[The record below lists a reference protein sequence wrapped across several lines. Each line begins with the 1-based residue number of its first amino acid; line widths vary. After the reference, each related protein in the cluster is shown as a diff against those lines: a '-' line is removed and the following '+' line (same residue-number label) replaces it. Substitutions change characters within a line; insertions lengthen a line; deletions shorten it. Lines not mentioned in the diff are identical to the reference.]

1 MKSGFKDAI
10 FYSRTLTDNLPGE
23 DETVDIPGSTSE
35 EVKDEYTREEALR
48 AGATIG
54 FSTKKNNDISE
65 EAQIE
70 SFYQA
75 YMAGRIQANGYW
87 QHNNDLYVPSQET
100 IRERDV
106 AQSLGMICAVE
117 TYERCP
123 QEPMTPCISYVDVP
137 ETTYEKAVSPIQPQT
152 VKSLPPAPIKSKP
165 IAMPDE
171 VESKSYVRRLNRYNQ
186 YDFEKELYYA
196 ISNCLPIK
204 NCEGVIYCYD
214 TSQRLY
220 RKYTDTELKQLIH
233 KHFGPAILENGRLDK
248 TYDSMVNLIH
258 VDSNLLFRPEKY
270 PNPYLWPFWNG
281 IVNIETGT
289 IYENNGQYFNTYCI
303 QCDYVPG
310 EDCPNFSKFLEAAA
324 MNDERVIQLMWETI
338 GYILSPDV
346 EAKKFFV
353 FSGVRDSG
361 KSLLA
366 NTLVKL
372 VGQSNTSSLSVHDFS
387 KNFSMCDL
395 IGKQLNVSMD
405 LSNTTLS
412 RENIA
417 QIKALT
423 GGDLVRADIKYKEP
437 VSFYNKAKLLF
448 GTNYSIRPT
457 ENDPAFWDRMISI
470 PFRYSIPKESQD
482 PQLLRKFE
490 HEHSGIA
497 NHAIRAYLQLKRRN
511 LKFTNIFDGSE
522 DPSLMPP
529 QTIDYGTLF
538 SDAFEACFELTGQTD
553 DVMTSEDAYE
563 AYKGF
568 CSAKMTEP
576 ESRNKFSKRLRQRGA
591 NKLKKTIEGQSLQA
605 FSGIK
610 LK

>member
-48 AGATIG
+48 VGATIDLC
-54 FSTKKNNDISE
+54 FRNNSGIPE

-70 SFYQA
+70 RFSQSYF
-75 YMAGRIQANGYW
+75 MGRIQANGYW
-87 QHNNDLYVPSQET
+87 KHNNDLYVPSQET
-100 IRERDV
+100 IREREV
-106 AQSLGMICAVE
+106 AQSLGMTCAVE
-117 TYERCP
+117 TYELCP
-123 QEPMTPCISYVDVP
+123 QESMTPCISYADIL
-137 ETTYEKAVSPIQPQT
+137 ETACEKAVSPIQPQT
-152 VKSLPPAPIKSKP
+152 VKSLPPAPLKSKP
-165 IAMPDE
+165 IAMPDK
-171 VESKSYVRRLNRYNQ
+171 VERKSYVKLLNRCNHR
-186 YDFEKELYYA
+186 DFEKELYYA
-196 ISNCLPIK
+196 ISNYLPIK

-233 KHFGPAILENGRLDK
+233 KHFGLAILENGRLDK

-258 VDSNLLFRPEKY
+258 VDSNHLFRPETY
-270 PNPYLWPFWNG
+270 PDPYLWPFLNG

-303 QCDYVPG
+303 QCDYIPE
-310 EDCPNFSKFLEAAA
+310 EDCPNFCKFLEAAA
-324 MNDERVIQLMWETI
+324 MNDERVIQLIWETI

-346 EAKKFFV
+346 AAKKFFV

-417 QIKALT
+417 QIKTLT

-457 ENDPAFWDRMISI
+457 ENDPAFWDRMVSI
-470 PFRYSIPKESQD
+470 PFRYSVPKESQD

-490 HEHSGIA
+490 HEYSGIA
-497 NHAIRAYLQLKRRN
+497 NHVIRAYLQLKRRN
-511 LKFTNIFDGSE
+511 LAFTNIYDGSD
-522 DPSLMPP
+522 DPALMPP
-529 QTIDYGTLF
+529 QMIDYGAVF
-538 SDAFEACFELTGQTD
+538 SDAVEACFELTGRKND
-553 DVMTSEDAYE
+553 IVTSEDAYE

-568 CSAKMTEP
+568 CSAVMTEP
-576 ESRNKFSKRLRQRGA
+576 EPRNAFSTRLHQLEVG
-591 NKLKKTIEGQSLQA
+591 KLKKNINGRSLQA

>member
-10 FYSRTLTDNLPGE
+10 FYIRTLTDNLPGE

-35 EVKDEYTREEALR
+35 EVKEEYTREEALR
-48 AGATIG
+48 EGATID
-54 FSTKKNNDISE
+54 FSTKKNSDISE

-117 TYERCP
+117 SYDLCP
-123 QEPMTPCISYVDVP
+123 KEAMTPCISYVDVP
-137 ETTYEKAVSPIQPQT
+137 ETTYEKVVSPIQPQT
-152 VKSLPPAPIKSKP
+152 VKSLPPAPLKSKP
-165 IAMPDE
+165 ISVPDKME
-171 VESKSYVRRLNRYNQ
+171 RKSYIKLLNRCNQ
-186 YDFEKELYYA
+186 SDFEKELYYT

-220 RKYTDTELKQLIH
+220 RKYTDTELKLLIH
-233 KHFGPAILENGRLDK
+233 KHFGSAILENGRLDK
-248 TYDSMVNLIH
+248 TYDSMAKLIH
-258 VDSNLLFRPEKY
+258 VDSDFLFRPEKY
-270 PNPYLWPFWNG
+270 PNPFLWPFWNG

-289 IYENNGQYFNTYCI
+289 IYENNGHYFNTYCI

-324 MNDERVIQLMWETI
+324 MNDERIIQLMWETI

-346 EAKKFFV
+346 DAKKFFV

-366 NTLVKL
+366 NTLVNL

-405 LSNTTLS
+405 LPNTTLIK
-412 RENIA
+412 ENMA
-417 QIKALT
+417 QLKMLT
-423 GGDLVRADIKYKEP
+423 GNDPIRADIKYQDP
-437 VSFYNKAKLLF
+437 VSFYNRAKLLF
-448 GTNYSIRPT
+448 GTNYSIRPA
-457 ENDPAFWDRMISI
+457 ENDSAFLDRMVSI
-470 PFRYSIPKESQD
+470 PFRYSVPKESQD

-490 HEHSGIA
+490 NECSGIA

-511 LKFTNIFDGSE
+511 LVFTNIYDGSD
-522 DPSLMPP
+522 DPALMPP
-529 QTIDYGTLF
+529 QMIDYGAVF
-538 SDAFEACFELTGQTD
+538 SDAFEACFELTGRKD
-553 DVMTSEDAYE
+553 DIVTSEDAYE

-568 CSAKMTEP
+568 CSDVMTEP
-576 ESRNKFSKRLRQRGA
+576 EPRNTFSTRLHQLGVG
-591 NKLKKTIEGQSLQA
+591 KLKKTINGRSLQA

>member
-48 AGATIG
+48 VGATIDLC
-54 FSTKKNNDISE
+54 FRNNSGIPE

-70 SFYQA
+70 RFSQSYF
-75 YMAGRIQANGYW
+75 MGRIQANGYW
-87 QHNNDLYVPSQET
+87 KHNNDLYVPSQET
-100 IRERDV
+100 IREREV
-106 AQSLGMICAVE
+106 AQSLGMTCAVE
-117 TYERCP
+117 TYELCP
-123 QEPMTPCISYVDVP
+123 QESMTPCISYADIL
-137 ETTYEKAVSPIQPQT
+137 ETACEKAVSPIQPQT
-152 VKSLPPAPIKSKP
+152 VKSLPPAPLKSKP
-165 IAMPDE
+165 IAMPDK
-171 VESKSYVRRLNRYNQ
+171 VERKSYVKLLNRCNHR
-186 YDFEKELYYA
+186 DFEKELYYA
-196 ISNCLPIK
+196 ISNYLPIK

-233 KHFGPAILENGRLDK
+233 KHFGLAILENGRLDK

-258 VDSNLLFRPEKY
+258 VDSNHLFRPETY
-270 PNPYLWPFWNG
+270 PDPYLWPFLNG

-303 QCDYVPG
+303 QCDYIPE
-310 EDCPNFSKFLEAAA
+310 EDCPNFCKFLEAAA
-324 MNDERVIQLMWETI
+324 MNDERVIQLIWETI

-346 EAKKFFV
+346 AAKKFFV

-417 QIKALT
+417 QIKTLT

-457 ENDPAFWDRMISI
+457 ENDPAFWDRMVSI
-470 PFRYSIPKESQD
+470 PFRYSVPKESQD

-490 HEHSGIA
+490 HEYSGIA

-511 LKFTNIFDGSE
+511 LAFTNIYDGSD
-522 DPSLMPP
+522 DPALMPP
-529 QTIDYGTLF
+529 QMIDYGAVF
-538 SDAFEACFELTGQTD
+538 SDAVEACFELTGRKND
-553 DVMTSEDAYE
+553 IVTSEDAYE

-568 CSAKMTEP
+568 CSAVMTEP
-576 ESRNKFSKRLRQRGA
+576 EPRNAFSTRLHQLEVG
-591 NKLKKTIEGQSLQA
+591 KLKKNINGRSLQA

>member
-48 AGATIG
+48 VGATIDLC
-54 FSTKKNNDISE
+54 FRNNSGIPE

-70 SFYQA
+70 RFSQSYF
-75 YMAGRIQANGYW
+75 MGRIQANGYW
-87 QHNNDLYVPSQET
+87 KHNNDLYVPSQET
-100 IRERDV
+100 IREREV
-106 AQSLGMICAVE
+106 AQSLGMTCAVE
-117 TYERCP
+117 TYELCP
-123 QEPMTPCISYVDVP
+123 QESMTPCISYADIL
-137 ETTYEKAVSPIQPQT
+137 ETACEKAVSPIQPQT
-152 VKSLPPAPIKSKP
+152 VKSLPPAPLKSKP
-165 IAMPDE
+165 IAMPDK
-171 VESKSYVRRLNRYNQ
+171 VERKSYVKLLNRCNHR
-186 YDFEKELYYA
+186 DFEKELYYA
-196 ISNCLPIK
+196 ISNYLPIK

-233 KHFGPAILENGRLDK
+233 KHFGLAILENGRLDK
-248 TYDSMVNLIH
+248 TYDSMAKLIH
-258 VDSNLLFRPEKY
+258 VDSDFLFRPEKY
-270 PNPYLWPFWNG
+270 PSPFLWPFWNG

-289 IYENNGQYFNTYCI
+289 IYENNGHYFNTYCI

-324 MNDERVIQLMWETI
+324 MNDERIIQLMWETI

-346 EAKKFFV
+346 DAKKFFV

-366 NTLVKL
+366 NTLVNL

-405 LSNTTLS
+405 LPNTTLIK
-412 RENIA
+412 ENMA
-417 QIKALT
+417 QLKMLT
-423 GGDLVRADIKYKEP
+423 GNDPIRADIKHQDP
-437 VSFYNKAKLLF
+437 VSFYNRAKLLF
-448 GTNYSIRPT
+448 GTNYSIRPA
-457 ENDPAFWDRMISI
+457 ENDSAFLDRMVSI
-470 PFRYSIPKESQD
+470 PFRYSVPKESQD

-490 HEHSGIA
+490 HEYSGIA

-511 LKFTNIFDGSE
+511 LAFTNIYDGSD
-522 DPSLMPP
+522 DPALMPP
-529 QTIDYGTLF
+529 QMIDYGAVF
-538 SDAFEACFELTGQTD
+538 SDAFEACFELTGRKD
-553 DVMTSEDAYE
+553 DIVTSEDAYE

-568 CSAKMTEP
+568 CSAVMTEP
-576 ESRNKFSKRLRQRGA
+576 EPRNTFSTRLHQLGVG
-591 NKLKKTIEGQSLQA
+591 KLKKTINGRSLQA